1 MGIRKGVCTVRLELK
16 GVRVNRCLFENR
28 MGPNTKVNLKVDTRT
43 QINIPKDF
51 KKGSLGNVVTRM
63 VVGSPLDALYLY
75 LEQVATFGDSEA
87 GPGFSEDQETMMSL
101 FKTIC
106 VPLANQEMENTLKQL
121 CASYRI
127 PEIKLQR
134 NSKAKTDADKYL
146 N

>member
-1 MGIRKGVCTVRLELK
+1 MRLECI
-16 GVRVNRCLFENR
+16 GVRVNRCVFENR
-28 MGPNTKVNLKVDTRT
+28 MGPNVKVNLKVDTRT

-51 KKGSLGNVVTRM
+51 KKGSVGNVVTRM

-75 LEQVATFGDSEA
+75 LEQVASFRDADAATDH
-87 GPGFSEDQETMMSL
+87 SEDQETMMSL

-106 VPLANQEMENTLKQL
+106 VPVANKELENTLKQL

-134 NSKAKTDADKYL
+134 NSKVQTDSDKYL

>member
-1 MGIRKGVCTVRLELK
+1 MNLELK
-16 GVRVNRCLFENR
+16 GLRVNRCVFENK

-51 KKGSLGNVVTRM
+51 KKGSMGNVVTRI
-63 VVGSPLDALYLY
+63 VVGSPLDALYLF
-75 LEQVATFGDSEA
+75 LEQVATFADSDA
-87 GPGFSEDQETMMSL
+87 LPGVSEDQETMMSL

-106 VPLANQEMENTLKQL
+106 VPVANRELENTVKQL
-121 CASYRI
+121 CAAYRI

-134 NSKAKTDADKYL
+134 NPKVSTEGGQYL

>member
-1 MGIRKGVCTVRLELK
+1 MRLECI
-16 GVRVNRCLFENR
+16 GVRVNRCVFENR

-51 KKGSLGNVVTRM
+51 KKGSMGNVVTRM

-75 LEQVATFGDSEA
+75 LEQVATFGDSDASPEY
-87 GPGFSEDQETMMSL
+87 SEDQETMMSL

-106 VPLANQEMENTLKQL
+106 VPVANKEMEKTLKQL
-121 CASYRI
+121 CASYHI

-134 NSKAKTDADKYL
+134 NSKVQTDSDKYL

>member
-1 MGIRKGVCTVRLELK
+1 MRLELK
-16 GVRVNRCLFENR
+16 GVRVNRCVFENR
-28 MGPNTKVNLKVDTRT
+28 MGPHTKVNLKVDTRT

-51 KKGSLGNVVTRM
+51 KKGSVGNVVIRM
-63 VVGSPLDALYLY
+63 VVGSALDALYLY
-75 LEQVATFGDSEA
+75 LEQVATFGDGDLVSPES
-87 GPGFSEDQETMMSL
+87 SEDHETMMSL

-106 VPLANQEMENTLKQL
+106 VPMAYQEMENTVKQL

-134 NSKAKTDADKYL
+134 NPKAPADSGGYL

>member
-1 MGIRKGVCTVRLELK
+1 MKLECI
-16 GVRVNRCLFENR
+16 GVRVNRCVFENR
-28 MGPNTKVNLKVDTRT
+28 MGPNTKLNLKVDTRT

-51 KKGSLGNVVTRM
+51 KKGSVGNVVTRM

-75 LEQVATFGDSEA
+75 LEQVASFGDVDVDTSLDYS
-87 GPGFSEDQETMMSL
+87 GDQETMMSL

-106 VPLANQEMENTLKQL
+106 VPLANKEMENTLKQL

-134 NSKAKTDADKYL
+134 NPKVQKDSDKYL

>member
-1 MGIRKGVCTVRLELK
+1 MRLECV
-16 GVRVNRCLFENR
+16 GVRVNRCVFENK
-28 MGPNTKVNLKVDTRT
+28 MGPNAKVNLKVDTRT

-75 LEQVATFGDSEA
+75 LEQVATFGDADASPEY
-87 GPGFSEDQETMMSL
+87 SEDQETMMSL
-101 FKTIC
+101 FKTVC
-106 VPLANQEMENTLKQL
+106 VPIANKELENTLKQL
-121 CASYRI
+121 CAAYRI

-134 NSKAKTDADKYL
+134 NAKAQTESDRYL

>member
-1 MGIRKGVCTVRLELK
+1 MKLELR
-16 GVRVNRCLFENR
+16 GVRVNRCIFENR

-51 KKGSLGNVVTRM
+51 KRGSAGNVVTRM

-75 LEQVATFGDSEA
+75 LEQVATFMDEDPA
-87 GPGFSEDQETMMSL
+87 PQAPVDQETMMSL

-106 VPLANQEMENTLKQL
+106 VPMANEEMENTLKQL
-121 CASYRI
+121 CASYHI
-127 PEIKLQR
+127 PEIRLQK
-134 NSKAKTDADKYL
+134 NPKSVADPHNYI